1 MIRPSALIALC
12 LASGALANASELA
25 ADEMPS
31 CIPGGGG
38 RLVMELSGQFDASI
52 DWGNEGTLCEGGPRP
67 EGDAL
72 RLMFKRED
80 DGLLVVIAI
89 TGLDRGVT
97 GTGFL
102 ANLTM
107 VREGRGEFY
116 GTLGADACVVD
127 VEENVPE
134 PAVANAYRVSGQGR
148 CVAPIEAIAREGEVR
163 VAEPFQFTGIVYWY
177 DEQDET

>member
-1 MIRPSALIALC
+1 MIRPSGLIALW
-12 LASGALANASELA
+12 LASGALANADALV
-25 ADEMPS
+25 ADEVPA

-38 RLVMELSGQFDASI
+38 RLVMELSGKFEANI

-80 DGLLVVIAI
+80 EGLLVVIAI
-89 TGLDRGVT
+89 TGLDRGMT
-97 GTGFL
+97 GSGLL

-127 VEENVPE
+127 VTENVPE
-134 PAVANAYRVSGQGR
+134 PSATDAYRISGAGR

-163 VAEPFQFTGIVYWY
+163 VAAPFQFTGIVYWH
-177 DEQDET
+177 DEADET

>member
-1 MIRPSALIALC
+1 MTRPLVLIALW
-12 LASGALANASELA
+12 LASGALVNADAPVASGLT
-25 ADEMPS
+25 S

-52 DWGNEGTLCEGGPRP
+52 DWGNEGTVCEGGPRP

-80 DGLLVVIAI
+80 EGLLVLIAI
-89 TGLDRGVT
+89 TGLERGVT
-97 GTGFL
+97 GTGLL

-116 GTLGADACVVD
+116 GTLGADSCVVD
-127 VEENVPE
+127 VTENVPE
-134 PAVANAYRVSGQGR
+134 PSAANAYRVSGEGR

-163 VAEPFQFTGIVYWY
+163 VATPFRFTGVVYWHEEE
-177 DEQDET
+177 DQT